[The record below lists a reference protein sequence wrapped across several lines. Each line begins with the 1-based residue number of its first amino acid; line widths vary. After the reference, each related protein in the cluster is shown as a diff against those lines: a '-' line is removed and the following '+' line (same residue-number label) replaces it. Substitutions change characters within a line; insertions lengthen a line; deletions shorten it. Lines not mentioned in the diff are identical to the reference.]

1 MADFWPLPL
10 QIRKMRVTLHRVFH
24 SIRFK
29 VNKVGIQ
36 RYPIFFTLLL
46 YALTAFFVPLQV
58 RKANN
63 SKLNKYLQLW
73 HS

>member
-1 MADFWPLPL
+1 MADFRALLL
-10 QIRKMRVTLHRVFH
+10 QIRKMGVTLHRVFH

-36 RYPIFFTLLL
+36 RYPIFFTRLL

-58 RKANN
+58 RKRGIIHT
-63 SKLNKYLQLW
+63 Q
-73 HS
+73 